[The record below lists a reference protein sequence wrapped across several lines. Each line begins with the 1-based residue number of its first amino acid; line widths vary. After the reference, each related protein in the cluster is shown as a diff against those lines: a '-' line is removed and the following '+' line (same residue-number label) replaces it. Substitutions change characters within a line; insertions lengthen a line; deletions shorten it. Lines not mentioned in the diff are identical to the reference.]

1 MHFRHIILLALLL
14 QAGSVSAKEVRDT
27 LKTRAGDRIIVPY
40 EYSVTDGQMTV
51 HFRPALKRLSEETS
65 RRYRKQEELT
75 VVIFDRNG
83 SYVDAAF
90 SGDPIPEAFMVP
102 AELSYT
108 VSREG
113 YYLLHESPTLSFALR
128 GDARDVEISIPAYL
142 AQHVKKGRYKLISR
156 CGSIQIKVARPA
168 AMKSASAGGAPVME
182 TVTSTVEIEADNGD
196 MTRVLDCIANINS
209 RLPYEDRLP
218 MSESLEGDVRLL
230 REWKYSVSDRNLK
243 DRVAQT
249 LDAYEQKKRQ
259 LEDAAAA
266 QQRAEQRKIEEDQRR
281 AEEEMKAQAEA
292 EEAKRQEETEKN
304 RKKNIWMVIG
314 GIIAAAG
321 AFVGNQLL
329 QSSRTRKSQ
338 KDMMEMQQS
347 LAKKAEDEALRRAG
361 NIARSEVN
369 RSVDQ
374 VRRKAENTVRQGVRK
389 AEETVRQGV
398 RQGVRKAED
407 TVRQGV
413 HQGVGKVV
421 GKNKNK
427 KNFTI

>member
-1 MHFRHIILLALLL
+1 MRFRHLFLLTLLLASPL
-14 QAGSVSAKEVRDT
+14 SAKEVRDT
-27 LKTRAGDRIIVPY
+27 LMTRAGDRIIVPY
-40 EYSVTDGQMTV
+40 EYSITGGQMTL
-51 HFRPALKRLSEETS
+51 HFRPALKRLSAETS
-65 RRYRKQEELT
+65 RHYRKADELT

-83 SYVDAAF
+83 SYVDASF
-90 SGDPIPEAFMVP
+90 SGDVIPEAFMVP

-108 VSREG
+108 ISREG
-113 YYLLHESPTLSFALR
+113 YYLLHDSPTLSFVLR
-128 GDARDVEISIPAYL
+128 GAADDVELSIPAYL
-142 AQHVKKGRYKLISR
+142 AQHVKKGKYKLISR
-156 CGSIQIKVARPA
+156 CGAIHVKVAKP
-168 AMKSASAGGAPVME
+168 SAGTSVSAGGATALE

-196 MTRVLDCIANINS
+196 MTRVLDCIANINA
-209 RLPYEDRLP
+209 RLPHEDRLP

-230 REWKYSVSDRNLK
+230 REWKYSVTDRNLK
-243 DRVAQT
+243 DRVTQT
-249 LDAYEQKKRQ
+249 LDAYELKKRQ

-266 QQRAEQRKIEEDQRR
+266 QQRAAQRKIEEDQRR
-281 AEEEMKAQAEA
+281 AEEEMKAQVEA

-314 GIIAAAG
+314 GIIMAAG

-329 QSSRTRKSQ
+329 QSSRTRKNQ
-338 KDMMEMQQS
+338 KDMLEMQQS

-374 VRRKAENTVRQGVRK
+374 VRRKAENTIRQGVRK
-389 AEETVRQGV
+389 AEDTVRQGV

-413 HQGVGKVV
+413 NQGVGKVA

-427 KNFTI
+427 KNFSI

>member
-321 AFVGNQLL
+321 AFVGNQVL
-329 QSSRTRKSQ
+329 QNSRNKRNQ
-338 KDMMEMQQS
+338 KDMMDMQQS
-347 LAKKAEDEALRRAG
+347 IVNKAEAEAKRRAT
-361 NIARSEVN
+361 NAARSQVN
-369 RSVDQ
+369 RTVNQ
-374 VRRKAENTVRQGVRK
+374 VRRKAEDK
-389 AEETVRQGV
+389 VRQGV
-398 RQGVRKAED
+398 RQGV
-407 TVRQGV
+407 GN
-413 HQGVGKVV
+413 VGKVV

>member
-1 MHFRHIILLALLL
+1 M
-14 QAGSVSAKEVRDT
+14 
-27 LKTRAGDRIIVPY
+27 
-40 EYSVTDGQMTV
+40 
-51 HFRPALKRLSEETS
+51 
-65 RRYRKQEELT
+65 
-75 VVIFDRNG
+75 
-83 SYVDAAF
+83 
-90 SGDPIPEAFMVP
+90 
-102 AELSYT
+102 
-108 VSREG
+108 SREG
-113 YYLLHESPTLSFALR
+113 YYLLHDSPTLSFVLR
-128 GDARDVEISIPAYL
+128 GDADDLELSIPAYL

-156 CGSIQIKVARPA
+156 CGAIRVKVKKPA
-168 AMKSASAGGAPVME
+168 VSTASPTGASATLE

-196 MTRVLDCIANINS
+196 VTRVLDCIANINA

-243 DRVAQT
+243 DRVTQT
-249 LDAYEQKKRQ
+249 LDAYELKKRQ

-281 AEEEMKAQAEA
+281 AEEELKAQTEA
-292 EEAKRQEETEKN
+292 EEAKRQEEAEKT

-329 QSSRTRKSQ
+329 QTSRNRKNQ

-347 LAKKAEDEALRRAG
+347 LVKKAEDDAKRRASS
-361 NIARSEVN
+361 IARSQVN
-369 RSVDQ
+369 R
-374 VRRKAENTVRQGVRK
+374 TVNQAR
-389 AEETVRQGV
+389 
-398 RQGVRKAED
+398 RKAED
-407 TVRQGV
+407 TVR
-413 HQGVGKVV
+413 QGVGKVV